1 MRQDTLALKRFW
13 FWQASTTLQG
23 GVHGGRVLNA
33 VWGCLV
39 TPCGTTTAS
48 GMSLHGE
55 GLPRT
60 APNTMNRFGIIMSE
74 LGFCDLGLYNFEG
87 QMQESYCTY
96 MLHQFSNRCCC
107 CCCCCCGCG
116 CGCGC
121 RGGGGGGALCGLR
134 FLKKELMTKFGQ
146 VRWTFTGSSR
156 LWLCQCGGCSLA
168 ACLLRNSGL
177 LPCLHRAVWFNSGWW
192 QRIGFA
198 LWQCGGDLEYKHW
211 WHMGWW

>member
-87 QMQESYCTY
+87 QMQESTCFISFPTAVVVVVVVVVVV
-96 MLHQFSNRCCC
+96 NRSGPTHMCHMYIIWVHVAGWCMPRLAQ
-107 CCCCCCGCG
+107 GCDLY
-116 CGCGC
+116 
-121 RGGGGGGALCGLR
+121 R
-134 FLKKELMTKFGQ
+134 
-146 VRWTFTGSSR
+146 TGKVSE
-156 LWLCQCGGCSLA
+156 
-168 ACLLRNSGL
+168 
-177 LPCLHRAVWFNSGWW
+177 V
-192 QRIGFA
+192 
-198 LWQCGGDLEYKHW
+198 
-211 WHMGWW
+211 